1 MTMTGK
7 KFCLFMFFGIFAT
20 HLVYLGELSQI
31 KYTAVKNKS
40 LHYRWFIFA
49 FPSNIWFFYKIDL
62 RIAIPVDADF
72 LIYYLV
78 SLPNQKMHN
87 FFKKAKIKRLFSQ
100 WRDQYLHHDAN
111 QSEIFRNRT
120 KIVGS
125 YYYKAG
131 NQPPD
136 VTRKKPIAAI
146 TKVLLVTSN
155 PRSGSSYTGKKS
167 MLYV

>member
-1 MTMTGK
+1 M
-7 KFCLFMFFGIFAT
+7 LIFS
-20 HLVYLGELSQI
+20 LGEFTKS
-31 KYTAVKNKS
+31 KN
-40 LHYRWFIFA
+40 
-49 FPSNIWFFYKIDL
+49 
-62 RIAIPVDADF
+62 
-72 LIYYLV
+72 
-78 SLPNQKMHN
+78 
-87 FFKKAKIKRLFSQ
+87 AKIKRLFSQ

-136 VTRKKPIAAI
+136 VTRKKPITAI

-167 MLYV
+167 I

>member
-1 MTMTGK
+1 M
-7 KFCLFMFFGIFAT
+7 LIFSDI
-20 HLVYLGELSQI
+20 LLGEFTKS
-31 KYTAVKNKS
+31 KNA
-40 LHYRWFIFA
+40 Y
-49 FPSNIWFFYKIDL
+49 FFL
-62 RIAIPVDADF
+62 
-72 LIYYLV
+72 
-78 SLPNQKMHN
+78 
-87 FFKKAKIKRLFSQ
+87 KKAKIKRLFSQ

-155 PRSGSSYTGKKS
+155 PRSGSSYTGKKIYIIY
-167 MLYV
+167 L